1 MAKNSPLPQSIS
13 TKTGDSGQTGLANGE
28 RVSKTAPVVGVLGQL
43 DELNSWL
50 GLVVVEVREW
60 LVEKHHR
67 QPTVNQ
73 KKPLAQA
80 CAAWFIEKEETS
92 FLLEIQ
98 EQLFIL
104 GALVSRSPKVTEAEI
119 MIEKLEEREQ
129 ELEKV
134 LADGWHQNFVY
145 PGGTYLA
152 ARIDLARAVCR
163 RVELHWLQAGVLL
176 PRAQKFLNRLSD
188 YLYLLRC
195 AANHADA
202 AHEHYFIRKA
212 KSKK

>member
-1 MAKNSPLPQSIS
+1 MVKRSPLPQSIS
-13 TKTGDSGQTGLANGE
+13 TKTGDGGQTGLANGE
-28 RVSKTAPVVGVLGQL
+28 RVSKTAPVIAVLGEL

-50 GLVVVEVREW
+50 GLVVVEVKEW
-60 LVEKHHR
+60 LVENHKR
-67 QPTVNQ
+67 QPTTSQ
-73 KKPLAQA
+73 EKPLAQA
-80 CAAWFIEKEETS
+80 CASWFTEQAEVS
-92 FLLEIQ
+92 FLLEVQ
-98 EQLFIL
+98 EQLFVL
-104 GALVSRSPKVTEAEI
+104 GALVSRSPKVKESEI
-119 MIEKLEEREQ
+119 IIEKLEKREK

-134 LADGWHQNFVY
+134 LAEGWHQNFVY

-163 RVELHWLQAGVLL
+163 RVELRWLSAGVLL

-202 AHEHYFIRKA
+202 THEHYFIRKP
-212 KSKK
+212 KTKK

>member
-1 MAKNSPLPQSIS
+1 MVKRSPLPQSIS
-13 TKTGDSGQTGLANGE
+13 TKTGDTGQTGLANGE
-28 RVSKTAPVVGVLGQL
+28 RVSKTAPVITVLGEL

-50 GLVVVEVREW
+50 GLVVVEVKEW
-60 LVEKHHR
+60 LIEKHKR
-67 QPTVNQ
+67 QPTVSQ
-73 KKPLAQA
+73 EKPLAQA
-80 CAAWFIEKEETS
+80 CAAWFTEKEEMS

-98 EQLFIL
+98 EQLFVL
-104 GALVSRSPKVTEAEI
+104 GALVSRSPKVKESEI
-119 MIEKLEEREQ
+119 IIEKLEKREK
-129 ELEKV
+129 ELEKI
-134 LADGWHQNFVY
+134 LAEGWHQNFVY

-163 RVELHWLQAGVLL
+163 RVELRWLSAGVLL

-202 AHEHYFIRKA
+202 AHEHYFIRKP

>member
-1 MAKNSPLPQSIS
+1 MAKRSPLPQSIS
-13 TKTGDSGQTGLANGE
+13 TKTGDGGQTGLANGE
-28 RVSKTAPVVGVLGQL
+28 RVSKTAPVISVLGEL

-50 GLVVVEVREW
+50 GLVVVELREW
-60 LVEKHHR
+60 LIEKHRR
-67 QPTVNQ
+67 QPTTSQ
-73 KKPLAQA
+73 EKPLAVA
-80 CAAWFIEKEETS
+80 CSAWFIEKAESS
-92 FLLEIQ
+92 FLLEVQ

-104 GALVSRSPKVTEAEI
+104 GALVSRAPKVTESEI
-119 MIEKLEEREQ
+119 ILEKLEKREK
-129 ELEKV
+129 ELEKI

-163 RVELHWLQAGVLL
+163 RVELRWLNAGVLL

-195 AANHADA
+195 TANHADA

-212 KSKK
+212 KK